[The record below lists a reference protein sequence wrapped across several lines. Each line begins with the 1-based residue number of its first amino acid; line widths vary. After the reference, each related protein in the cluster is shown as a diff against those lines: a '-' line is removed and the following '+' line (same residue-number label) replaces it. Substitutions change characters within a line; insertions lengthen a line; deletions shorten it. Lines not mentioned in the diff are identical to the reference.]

1 MSARHGFNWPSSSF
15 TTRRVD
21 SAAQIQYIIGKN
33 DNQSVDYVTV
43 NAINIFQP
51 STPPY
56 EWSKIP
62 RHLERVVS
70 IMAWIQWAFSECY
83 LETKKRRKILGCY
96 IIYMEQLLDT
106 LWEAVDSKDVKKWEA
121 DTGSP
126 WVQIQKY
133 GRGFH
138 SEKHLE
144 KSLAVGSILAADLR
158 REVEDWVLEAQNIE
172 DIGFPGSQI
181 YRKGNGRF
189 DSISLAEKQSVLEE
203 LMKNIEVEE
212 QGKQFTFNPYNP
224 KLI

>member
-106 LWEAVDSKDVKKWEA
+106 LWEAVDSKDVKKW
-121 DTGSP
+121 
-126 WVQIQKY
+126 
-133 GRGFH
+133 
-138 SEKHLE
+138 HLE